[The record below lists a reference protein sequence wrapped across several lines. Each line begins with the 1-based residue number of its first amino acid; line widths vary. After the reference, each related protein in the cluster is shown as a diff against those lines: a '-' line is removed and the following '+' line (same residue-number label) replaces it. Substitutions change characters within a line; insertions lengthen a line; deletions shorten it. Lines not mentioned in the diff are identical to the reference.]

1 MRRLARFKQLGG
13 GASLFP
19 LGVLFAIELLDQGTQ
34 SAFNVLTPNIR
45 DAFHLT
51 NASILLIV
59 AIAGAAA
66 LLCTLPVAVL
76 ADRTNRV
83 RIALLGAIV
92 GAAFSIGLGAAQ
104 GVVVAT
110 IMLVGVSMGQAVIFP
125 THNSLLA
132 DYYPVP
138 ARPRVYSAHRSGIS
152 IGAIMGV
159 LLGAGL
165 ASIWSWRAPFF
176 FFAVPIA
183 VVVLIG
189 LRLHEPPRGRHEQVE
204 LAEQMLASERGEP
217 APLGD
222 AAPAPDA
229 TAPIEIPVE
238 APPSLGEAWRTV
250 WKIGVLRR
258 IFIAL
263 PFLAAAIAGFTSLA
277 SLQYQE
283 TFHLDAVQRAYL
295 IAPIQVFDLLGLAVG
310 AVIAT
315 RLAKRD
321 IGLVFRMLAVAS
333 VIAAGFAV
341 LFALAPSVPVAFIG
355 NAGIDAS
362 LAVVGPGVLASLSLA
377 IPSRVRSVGFSI
389 GALFILPGFLVLP
402 SVGALGDAVGF
413 RYGLLILVPIFTVG
427 GLIVASAGSLIQRD
441 VRNVWTSMRTRAQ
454 MLADRHAGQLPLLA
468 VRELSVGYDGVTVL
482 PGVEIEIGEGEIV
495 ALLGTN
501 GAGKS
506 TLLRAIGGV
515 VEADH
520 GAIVFDGRDITH
532 LPPDEIARLGIAQVP
547 GGEGIFPNLR
557 VEDNLRAAAWQGRR
571 RGQRDADMINEALAA
586 FPTLASR
593 RSERAANLSGG
604 QQQMLALAM
613 ATITRPK
620 LFLIDELSLGL
631 SPLVVEQLLGAIES
645 MRQTGTA
652 ILLVE
657 QSMNVAVAVA
667 DRVYVMESGTVRF
680 SGPAAELV
688 AHPELLWSIYLQKA
702 SEALAT
708 HVLRAPAERAGH
720 HELEVRGL
728 SIKFGGNAALD
739 DVSLQAAHGEIVG
752 IIGPNGAGKTTL
764 FDVVSGF
771 LRPDAGRVEL
781 AGLDVTD
788 RTASAR
794 ARLGLGRS
802 FQDSRL
808 FSGLTVRDALAV
820 SLERFT
826 DVSDPFNAILRLPAQ
841 VRTEAAVMQRAS
853 ELMEMF
859 GLERYADNLVSELS
873 TGSRRLV
880 DLAAVVAHQPR
891 VVLLDEPSSGVAQ
904 REVEAMVQLLRNV
917 RDRLDATMLVV
928 EHDIAFIAE
937 LADRLVAMDRG
948 TVLTSGAPRAV
959 LGSPEVGEAFL
970 GSDPLALSRSGP
982 TTVTSV
988 TITTTDVDPA

>member
-1 MRRLARFKQLGG
+1 MRRLARLGG
-13 GASLFP
+13 GVSVFP
-19 LGVLFAIELLDQGTQ
+19 LGVLFTIELLDQATQ
-34 SAFNVLTPNIR
+34 SAFNILTPNIR

-51 NASILLIV
+51 NAGILLIV

-66 LLCTLPVAVL
+66 LACTLPVAVL
-76 ADRTNRV
+76 ADRMNRV
-83 RIALLGAIV
+83 RIALVGALV
-92 GAAFSIGLGAAQ
+92 GAAFSIGLGFAQ

-138 ARPRVYSAHRSGIS
+138 VRPRVYSAHRSGIS
-152 IGAIMGV
+152 FGVIVGV

-165 ASIWSWRAPFF
+165 AALFSWRAPFF
-176 FFAVPIA
+176 FFAVPIVI
-183 VVVLIG
+183 VVIVG
-189 LRLHEPPRGRHEQVE
+189 LRLHEPPRGRHEQ
-204 LAEQMLASERGEP
+204 LALSEQMLASERGEP
-217 APLGD
+217 APLAD
-222 AAPAPDA
+222 APAADDGTFDIPDE
-229 TAPIEIPVE
+229 T
-238 APPSLGEAWRTV
+238 PPSLGESWRTV

-263 PFLAAAIAGFTSLA
+263 PFLAAAIAGFASLA

-295 IAPIQVFDLLGLAVG
+295 IAPTEVFDILGLAAG

-315 RLAKRD
+315 RVARRD
-321 IGLVFRMLAVAS
+321 IRLVFRMLAVAS
-333 VIAAGFAV
+333 VTAAAFAV
-341 LFALAPSVPVAFIG
+341 LFALAPNVPIAFIG
-355 NAGIDAS
+355 NAGIVAS

-377 IPSRVRSVGFSI
+377 IPPRVRSVGFSI
-389 GALFILPGFLVLP
+389 GALFVLPGLLVLP
-402 SVGALGDAVGF
+402 GVGALGDAIGF
-413 RYGLLILVPIFTVG
+413 RYGLLILVPIFVIG
-427 GLIVASAGSLIQRD
+427 GLIVASAGGLIARD
-441 VRNVWTSMRTRAQ
+441 VSDVWTSMRTRTQ
-454 MLADRHAGQLPLLA
+454 MLLDRQAGRLPLLA
-468 VRELSVGYDGVTVL
+468 VRELAVGYDGVVVL
-482 PGVEIEIGEGEIV
+482 ADVAIEIDEAEIV
-495 ALLGTN
+495 ALVGTN

-532 LPPDEIARLGIAQVP
+532 LPPDEIARLGVAQVP

-557 VEDNLRAAAWQGRR
+557 VEDNLRVAAWQGRR
-571 RGQRDADMINEALAA
+571 RGEHDTDMIAEALAS
-586 FPTLASR
+586 FPALASR
-593 RSERAANLSGG
+593 RDERAANLSGG

-631 SPLVVEQLLGAIES
+631 SPIVVEQLLGAIES
-645 MRQTGTA
+645 LRQAGTA

-667 DRVYVMESGTVRF
+667 DRVYVMETGVVRF
-680 SGPAAELV
+680 SGSADELA
-688 AHPELLWSIYLQKA
+688 AHPELLWSVYLQKA
-702 SEALAT
+702 SETLA
-708 HVLRAPAERAGH
+708 APATGRSGQGDGGVD
-720 HELEVRGL
+720 LEVRGVSL
-728 SIKFGGNAALD
+728 RFGGNAALH
-739 DVSLQAAHGEIVG
+739 DVSLHADHGEIVG

-771 LRPDAGRVEL
+771 LRPDAGRVDF
-781 AGLDVTD
+781 AGVDITD
-788 RTASAR
+788 RSASAR

-808 FSGLTVRDALAV
+808 FAGLTVRDAVAV

-826 DVSDPFNAILRLPAQ
+826 DVRDPFNAMLRLPLQ
-841 VRTEAAVMQRAS
+841 VRTEAAVAHRVD
-853 ELMEMF
+853 ELLDMF
-859 GLERYADNLVSELS
+859 GLDRFADSMVSELS

-880 DLAAVVAHQPR
+880 DLAAVVALQPS

-904 REVEAMVQLLRNV
+904 REVEAMVGLLRNV

-937 LADRLVAMDRG
+937 LADRLIAMDRG
-948 TVLTSGAPRAV
+948 TVLASGTPQQV
-959 LGSPEVGEAFL
+959 LELPVVGEAFL
-970 GSDPLALSRSGP
+970 GSDPLTLSRSGTAAV
-982 TTVTSV
+982 TTAPEVEH
-988 TITTTDVDPA
+988 P

>member
-1 MRRLARFKQLGG
+1 
-13 GASLFP
+13 
-19 LGVLFAIELLDQGTQ
+19 VLFAIELLDQATQ
-34 SAFNVLTPNIR
+34 SAFNILTPNIR

-51 NASILLIV
+51 NAGILLIV

-66 LLCTLPVAVL
+66 LACTLPIAVL

-83 RIALLGAIV
+83 RIALVGALV
-92 GAAFSIGLGAAQ
+92 GAAFSIGLGLAQ
-104 GVVVAT
+104 TIVVAT
-110 IMLVGVSMGQAVIFP
+110 IMLVGISMGQAVIFP

-138 ARPRVYSAHRSGIS
+138 ARPRIYSAHRSGVS
-152 IGAIMGV
+152 IGAIVGV

-165 ASIWSWRAPFF
+165 AAVFSWRAPFF
-176 FFAVPIA
+176 FFAVPIVI
-183 VVVLIG
+183 VVVVG
-189 LRLHEPPRGRHEQVE
+189 LRLHEPPRGRHEQLE
-204 LAEQMLASERGEP
+204 LSEQMLTSERGEAVPLADVP
-217 APLGD
+217 APSAGVAEGD
-222 AAPAPDA
+222 VIAMPAEP
-229 TAPIEIPVE
+229 
-238 APPSLGEAWRTV
+238 PPSLGESWRTV

-263 PFLAAAIAGFTSLA
+263 PFLAAAIAGFTALA

-295 IAPIQVFDLLGLAVG
+295 IAPTELFDLLGLAVG

-315 RLAKRD
+315 RLARRD

-333 VIAAGFAV
+333 LVAAAFAV
-341 LFALAPSVPVAFIG
+341 LFALAPTVPLAFIG
-355 NAGIDAS
+355 NAGIVAS

-377 IPSRVRSVGFSI
+377 IPARVRSVGFSI
-389 GALFILPGFLVLP
+389 GALFVLPGFLVLP
-402 SVGALGDAVGF
+402 IVGALGDAIGF
-413 RYGLLILVPIFTVG
+413 RYGLLILVPIFVIG
-427 GLIVASAGSLIQRD
+427 GLIVSSAGGLIKGD
-441 VRNVWTSMRTRAQ
+441 VRDVWTSMRTRTQ
-454 MLADRHAGQLPLLA
+454 MLADRQAGRLPLLA
-468 VRELSVGYDGVTVL
+468 VRDLNVGYDGVVVL
-482 PGVEIEIGEGEIV
+482 ADVAVEIGEGEIV
-495 ALLGTN
+495 ALVGTN

-532 LPPDEIARLGIAQVP
+532 LPPDEIARLGVAQVP

-557 VEDNLRAAAWQGRR
+557 VEDNLRVAAWQGRR
-571 RGQRDADMINEALAA
+571 RGEHDADMIDEALAA
-586 FPTLASR
+586 FPALASR
-593 RSERAANLSGG
+593 RDERAANLSGG

-631 SPLVVEQLLGAIES
+631 SPIVVEQLLVAVES

-667 DRVYVMESGTVRF
+667 DRVYVMETGAVRF
-680 SGPAAELV
+680 SGSADELA
-688 AHPELLWSIYLQKA
+688 AHPELLWSVYLQKA
-702 SEALAT
+702 TESLGSPGLARPESGGGDRSELDVRGVALA
-708 HVLRAPAERAGH
+708 
-720 HELEVRGL
+720 
-728 SIKFGGNAALD
+728 FGGNAALD
-739 DVSLQAAHGEIVG
+739 DVTLHADHGEIVG

-764 FDVVSGF
+764 FDVISGF
-771 LRPDAGRVEL
+771 LHPDTGRVAL
-781 AGLDVTD
+781 AGVDITD
-788 RTASAR
+788 RSASAR

-808 FSGLTVRDALAV
+808 FAGLTVRDALAV

-826 DVSDPFNAILRLPAQ
+826 DVRDPFNAVLRLPLQ
-841 VRTEAAVMQRAS
+841 VQTEAAVRHRVD
-853 ELMEMF
+853 ELLDMF
-859 GLERYADNLVSELS
+859 GLDRFADNLVSELS

-880 DLAAVVAHQPR
+880 DLAAVVAHQPS

-904 REVEAMVQLLRNV
+904 REVEAMVGLLRTV

-948 TVLTSGAPRAV
+948 AV
-959 LGSPEVGEAFL
+959 LASGPPRQVLELPVVGEAFL
-970 GSDPLALSRSGP
+970 GSDPLLLSRSGATHASTSSEVHP
-982 TTVTSV
+982 T
-988 TITTTDVDPA
+988 

>member
-1 MRRLARFKQLGG
+1 VQ
-13 GASLFP
+13 
-19 LGVLFAIELLDQGTQ
+19 
-34 SAFNVLTPNIR
+34 TPNIR

-51 NASILLIV
+51 NAGILLIV
-59 AIAGAAA
+59 AIAGAGA
-66 LLCTLPVAVL
+66 LACTLPIAVL

-83 RIALLGAIV
+83 RIALVGALV
-92 GAAFSIGLGAAQ
+92 GAAFSIGLGVAQ
-104 GVVVAT
+104 GIVVAA
-110 IMLVGVSMGQAVIFP
+110 IMLVGISMGQAVIFP

-138 ARPRVYSAHRSGIS
+138 ARPRIYSAHRSGIS
-152 IGAIMGV
+152 IGAIIGV

-165 ASIWSWRAPFF
+165 ASLFSWRAPFF
-176 FFAVPIA
+176 VFAVPIVIVVA
-183 VVVLIG
+183 VG
-189 LRLHEPPRGRHEQVE
+189 LRLREPPRGRHEQLE
-204 LAEQMLASERGEP
+204 LSEQMVASERGEP
-217 APLGD
+217 APLAD
-222 AAPAPDA
+222 VVVDVDV
-229 TAPIEIPVE
+229 PVE
-238 APPSLGEAWRTV
+238 PPPSLGEAWRTV

-295 IAPIQVFDLLGLAVG
+295 IAPIQLFDLLGLAVG

-315 RLAKRD
+315 RLARRD

-333 VIAAGFAV
+333 LVASGFAV
-341 LFALAPSVPVAFIG
+341 LFALAPNVPLAFVG

-362 LAVVGPGVLASLSLA
+362 LAIVGPGVLASLSLA

-389 GALFILPGFLVLP
+389 GALFVLPGFLVLP

-413 RYGLLILVPIFTVG
+413 RYGLLILVPIFAIG
-427 GLIVASAGSLIQRD
+427 GLIVASAGGLIGRD
-441 VRNVWTSMRTRAQ
+441 VQDVWTSMRTRTQ
-454 MLADRHAGQLPLLA
+454 MLVDRQAGQLPLLA
-468 VRELSVGYDGVTVL
+468 VRELSVGYDGVVVL
-482 PGVEIEIGEGEIV
+482 ADVAIEIGEGEIV
-495 ALLGTN
+495 ALVGTN

-532 LPPDEIARLGIAQVP
+532 LPPDEIARLGVAQVP

-557 VEDNLRAAAWQGRR
+557 VEDNLRVAAWQGRR
-571 RGQRDADMINEALAA
+571 RGEHDADMIDEALAA
-586 FPTLASR
+586 FPLLASR
-593 RSERAANLSGG
+593 REERAANLSGG

-645 MRQTGTA
+645 MRQAGTA

-667 DRVYVMESGTVRF
+667 DRVYVMETGVVRF
-680 SGPAAELV
+680 SGTADELA
-688 AHPELLWSIYLQKA
+688 AHPELLWSVYVQKA
-702 SEALAT
+702 SEALA
-708 HVLRAPAERAGH
+708 APAVGAATPNGLGRPEV
-720 HELEVRGL
+720 EVREL
-728 SIKFGGNAALD
+728 SLSFGGNNALH
-739 DVSLQAAHGEIVG
+739 DVSMHADHGEIVG

-771 LRPDAGRVEL
+771 LHADAGRVEL
-781 AGLDVTD
+781 AGIDVTD

-808 FSGLTVRDALAV
+808 FSGLTVRDAVAV

-826 DVSDPFNAILRLPAQ
+826 DVRDPFNAMLRLPLQ
-841 VRTEAAVMQRAS
+841 VRTEAAVMQRVD
-853 ELMEMF
+853 ELLDLF
-859 GLERYADNLVSELS
+859 GLDRYAERFVSELS

-880 DLAAVVAHQPR
+880 DLAAVVAHQPS

-904 REVEAMVQLLRNV
+904 REVEAMVGLLRTV

-937 LADRLVAMDRG
+937 LADRVVAMDRG
-948 TVLTSGAPRAV
+948 TVLTSGPPRDV
-959 LGSPEVGEAFL
+959 LASPLVVEAFL
-970 GSDPLALSRSGP
+970 GSNSLVLSRSGAAATP
-982 TTVTSV
+982 TT
-988 TITTTDVDPA
+988 TTEVDPK